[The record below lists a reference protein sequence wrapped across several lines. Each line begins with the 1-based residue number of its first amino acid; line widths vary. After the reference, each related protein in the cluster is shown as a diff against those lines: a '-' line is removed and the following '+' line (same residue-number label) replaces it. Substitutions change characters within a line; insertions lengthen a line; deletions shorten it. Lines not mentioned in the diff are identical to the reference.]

1 MTNDAVTCDAMRRE
15 LLIALGLGIGAPFL
29 VYGSASQSQSTPSSN
44 VLPIDVVQVTF
55 DAVVTPGS
63 TVQNAYLTNSNSTNP
78 VFAFYGTG
86 SKVTQLGPSYPRQ
99 NMVSVAATNSDTYA
113 PGTIYASFYHTGKAL
128 DIIQYGFNDVVTLY
142 INDTFVGRYGGAFAS
157 GIAQGGSA
165 NSITL
170 ASGSS
175 MIPGYYNEY
184 YVRITG
190 GTGVL
195 NETRQISSYDGT
207 RLVATVTSAWTTTPD
222 STTRYAIQEGP
233 QPFVLDGGSGSIKYL
248 HLNWASSGQ
257 RKITIEQGIFAGVV
271 SGGPVAPA
279 PPSSSKP
286 LLVVGDSFWEG
297 AAAPSNIPRLID
309 TFASSMGWLPTNLGQ
324 GATGFINRYQA
335 GNRLNF
341 QDRIAPPNES
351 WYVSLTATGGTY
363 AIGITYRGM
372 TNMTA
377 PIPYNATRTN
387 IEQALDA
394 LPNVAAT
401 SGYFY
406 VARGDFATPLILVG
420 HGVPGATISF
430 DNRNLTGGTI
440 STVGP
445 YLGDVA
451 PNVPTDSSGRAL
463 PFYLLVAG
471 SGNDTAYSHAQVQAA
486 AIYVAQKIVAQF
498 PTAIA
503 IFTGVFGD
511 CNAATSF
518 IGQWDLS
525 RNAAISAGAAYL
537 TMIGPNV
544 PFIDTY
550 SGGLGDPKIINGHG
564 TVANPEPGTN
574 SYLKSITVP
583 GHPTGSGSKFLSDWL
598 TAEVNELLA
607 PPS

>member
-1 MTNDAVTCDAMRRE
+1 MTNATATCDAKRRE

-29 VYGSASQSQSTPSSN
+29 VYGSPRSESTPSSN
-44 VLPIDVVQVTF
+44 LPPIDVFQVTF

-63 TVQNAYLTNSNSTNP
+63 TVQNAYLTNSNSPNP

-86 SKVTQLGPSYPRQ
+86 SKVTQLGPRYPRQ
-99 NMVSVAATNSDTYA
+99 NMVSVDATNSDTNA

-128 DIIQYGFNDVVTLY
+128 DIIQYGFNDGVTLY
-142 INDTFVGRYGGAFAS
+142 INDTFAGRYGGALAA

-175 MIPGYYNEY
+175 TISGYYNEY

-195 NETRQISSYDGT
+195 NEARQISSYDGT
-207 RLVATVTSAWTTTPD
+207 RLVATFTSAWTATPD

-233 QPFVLDGGSGSIKYL
+233 QPFVLDGGTGSIKYL
-248 HLNWASSGQ
+248 HLNWASSSQ

-271 SGGPVAPA
+271 SDGPIAPA
-279 PPSSSKP
+279 PSSSSKP

-297 AAAPSNIPRLID
+297 AAAPSNIPKLID

-324 GATGFINRYQA
+324 GATGFINRYPA

-387 IEQALDA
+387 IEQALHA

-406 VARGDFATPLILVG
+406 VARGDFATPLIFVG

-430 DNRNLTGGTI
+430 DNTNLTGGTI

-583 GHPTGSGSKFLSDWL
+583 GHPTGSGSKFLADWL